1 MSDRP
6 EGWRDWVVL
15 LRGVNVGGKNRLPMA
30 EWRRILAGQG
40 FHAPQ
45 TLIQSGNAVFGAA
58 AGGAETVA
66 QRVGEGIESRFGFRP
81 GVFVLTEAD
90 LTAALDHPFPK
101 EDPTRLHAIFLAP
114 PDAAFAADRAE
125 ALRAAS
131 ESVLLRPG
139 HLLLHAPDGIG
150 RSKLAEAL
158 PRLFSGQVTSRNLRT
173 VAALRDLMRSRQGEG
188 TPR

>member
-6 EGWRDWVVL
+6 EGGRDWAVL

-30 EWRRILAGQG
+30 EWRRALEGQG

-45 TLIQSGNAVFGAA
+45 TLIQSGNAVIGA
-58 AGGAETVA
+58 AGGAEEIA
-66 QRVGEGIESRFGFRP
+66 RSIADGIETGFGFRP
-81 GVFVLTEAD
+81 GVFVLSEAD
-90 LTAALDHPFPK
+90 LAAALDHPFPK

-188 TPR
+188 APR